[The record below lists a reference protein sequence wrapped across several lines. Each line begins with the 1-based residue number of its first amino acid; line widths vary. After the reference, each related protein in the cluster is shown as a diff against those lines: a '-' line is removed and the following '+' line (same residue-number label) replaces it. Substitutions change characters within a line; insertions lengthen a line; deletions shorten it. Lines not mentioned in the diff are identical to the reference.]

1 MRAIIIAN
9 GPAPKRPVLF
19 RLQEGDWIISADGG
33 AATALRWGWMPHT
46 VIGDLDSL
54 PQEVRPRL
62 EAAGCQFV
70 TFPERKDWTDLELAL
85 RHAVEGGATEI
96 VILGARGGRLDQTL
110 ANLLLLSRPE
120 WAEVDIRVLDGQQE
134 AFVIRHQGTISGQVG
149 DTVSLIALTPQVTG
163 ITTSGLEWPLRDG
176 TLTFGST
183 LGISNVLTEPVAQVR
198 VRDGVLLVVHRRQ
211 EAGGKMQEAR
221 GKRQDARGKKQEAN
235 TQHASRNRL
244 TCEIGRGN
252 IMRKVSFL
260 LSLFM
265 LALLVA
271 CTPPTPIRVAPTPTG
286 PRTLTL
292 MSHDS
297 FSASEEVIAQFQEQ
311 YNVEVK
317 FLKAGDAGSALNQ
330 AILSKE
336 NPLADVFFG
345 VDNTFFSRA
354 LEADIFEPY
363 DSPALADIPDE
374 LELDPQHRLLP
385 VDFGDVCLNYD
396 KAWFEEKGIAPPATL
411 EDLVK
416 PEYKGL
422 TVVENPA
429 TSSPGLS
436 FLIATVGHFG
446 EMGDYTYLD
455 FWKEMRANDVLV
467 TDGWE
472 EAYWGQFSAASEGTR
487 PIVVSYATSPAAEVF
502 FSEGKY
508 TEPPTGNVLGEGACF
523 RQIEFV
529 GILKGTKNRDLAEK
543 FVDFMLSKT
552 FQEDIPLQMWV
563 FPANEHAALPDV
575 FQWAEVPPKPAQ
587 VSAAEIAAK
596 RDLWIERWTEVVLR

>member
-1 MRAIIIAN
+1 MMR
-9 GPAPKRPVLF
+9 K
-19 RLQEGDWIISADGG
+19 IS
-33 AATALRWGWMPHT
+33 
-46 VIGDLDSL
+46 
-54 PQEVRPRL
+54 
-62 EAAGCQFV
+62 
-70 TFPERKDWTDLELAL
+70 
-85 RHAVEGGATEI
+85 
-96 VILGARGGRLDQTL
+96 
-110 ANLLLLSRPE
+110 LLLS
-120 WAEVDIRVLDGQQE
+120 
-134 AFVIRHQGTISGQVG
+134 
-149 DTVSLIALTPQVTG
+149 
-163 ITTSGLEWPLRDG
+163 
-176 TLTFGST
+176 
-183 LGISNVLTEPVAQVR
+183 
-198 VRDGVLLVVHRRQ
+198 LL
-211 EAGGKMQEAR
+211 
-221 GKRQDARGKKQEAN
+221 
-235 TQHASRNRL
+235 
-244 TCEIGRGN
+244 
-252 IMRKVSFL
+252 
-260 LSLFM
+260 M
-265 LALLVA
+265 LASLVA
-271 CTPPTPIRVAPTPTG
+271 CAPPTPIGVTPTPSG

-311 YNVEVK
+311 HNAEVK

-363 DSPALADIPDE
+363 PSPALADIPDE
-374 LELDPQHRLLP
+374 LELDPEYRLLP

-446 EMGDYTYLD
+446 ETGEYTYED
-455 FWKEMRANDVLV
+455 FWRDLRANDVLV

-472 EAYWGQFSAASEGTR
+472 DAYWGQASWWEGER
-487 PIVVSYATSPAAEVF
+487 PIVVSYATSPAAEVY
-502 FSEGKY
+502 FSEGKL

-563 FPANEHAALPDV
+563 FPANRKAALPEV

-587 VSAAEIAAK
+587 VSAEEIAAK